1 MRALQRLDWT
11 RGPDGVVEAAV
22 SADAFCHSMVRSLVG
37 ALLDVGRGRRAVD
50 WPAGAARRADAGV
63 ATSRWRPRT
72 G

>member
-50 WPAGAARRADAGV
+50 WPAALLSARRAGV
-63 ATSRWRPRT
+63 ATWPWRPRT